1 MKNKCKIGLELGTG
15 RVKWVSCIKDGIATK
30 LGKLLL
36 KYYNSN
42 TAINNLLQGGSV
54 WSITEDPSNPAVAE
68 VTRVK
73 VEGMPLASEPA
84 KIEPSAYAYE
94 KSITLDINDIY
105 ECYYLFTKK
114 GQWQITFRTRPNQKV
129 KAKYTTE
136 NLAEFLVAL
145 EKMFADRER
154 AKEYKKK
161 MKAEARAK
169 REAEANQAV
178 AQDQQSVVQ
187 VADASEKMVEAKQLA
202 PETNKLQALFVN
214 NSDTCIRA

>member
-1 MKNKCKIGLELGTG
+1 MKNKCKIGMELGTG
-15 RVKWVSCIKDGIATK
+15 RVKWVTCIKDGIATK

-42 TAINNLLQGGSV
+42 TAINNLLQGGAV
-54 WSITEDPSNPAVAE
+54 WSITENTEAEPFAE

-73 VEGMPLASEPA
+73 VEGMPLTSEPA
-84 KIEPSAYAYE
+84 KIEPSAYVYE
-94 KSITLDINDIY
+94 KSITLDTNDIY

-114 GQWQITFRTRPNQKV
+114 GQWQITFRTRPNKKV

-154 AKEYKKK
+154 AKEFKKQ
-161 MKAEARAK
+161 MKAKKRAE
-169 REAEANQAV
+169 REQAV
-178 AQDQQSVVQ
+178 ANQDVAQEEQSVVQ

-202 PETNKLQALFVN
+202 PETNKLQALFM
-214 NSDTCIRA
+214 A

>member
-1 MKNKCKIGLELGTG
+1 MKNKCKIGMELGTG
-15 RVKWVSCIKDGIATK
+15 RVKWITCIKDGIATK

-73 VEGMPLASEPA
+73 VDGMPLASEPA

-94 KSITLDINDIY
+94 KSITLDTNDIY

-129 KAKYTTE
+129 KSKYTTE

-154 AKEYKKK
+154 AKEFKKQ
-161 MKAEARAK
+161 MKAKKRAE
-169 REAEANQAV
+169 REQAESNQGV
-178 AQDQQSVVQ
+178 AQESESVVQ
-187 VADASEKMVEAKQLA
+187 VADASQKLVEAKQLA
-202 PETNKLQALFVN
+202 PETNKLQALFM
-214 NSDTCIRA
+214 A

>member
-1 MKNKCKIGLELGTG
+1 MELGTG
-15 RVKWVSCIKDGIATK
+15 RVKWITCIKDGIATK

-36 KYYNSN
+36 KYYNSSI
-42 TAINNLLQGGSV
+42 AVNNLLKDGAV
-54 WSITEDPSNPAVAE
+54 WSITENTEATEPFAE

-84 KIEPSAYAYE
+84 KIEPSAYVYE
-94 KSITLDINDIY
+94 KSITLDTNDIY

-154 AKEYKKK
+154 AKEFKKQ
-161 MKAEARAK
+161 MKAKKRAE
-169 REAEANQAV
+169 REQAV
-178 AQDQQSVVQ
+178 ANQDVAQDHESVVQ
-187 VADASEKMVEAKQLA
+187 VADVSEKIVEAKQLA
-202 PETNKLQALFVN
+202 PETNKLQALFM
-214 NSDTCIRA
+214 A

>member
-1 MKNKCKIGLELGTG
+1 MELGTG
-15 RVKWVSCIKDGIATK
+15 RVKWVTCIKDGIATK

-42 TAINNLLQGGSV
+42 TAINNLLQGGAV
-54 WSITEDPSNPAVAE
+54 WSITENTEAEPFAE

-73 VEGMPLASEPA
+73 VEGMPLTSEPA
-84 KIEPSAYAYE
+84 KIEPSAYVYE
-94 KSITLDINDIY
+94 KSITLDTNDIY

-114 GQWQITFRTRPNQKV
+114 GQWQITFRTRPNKKV

-154 AKEYKKK
+154 AKEFKKQ
-161 MKAEARAK
+161 MKAKKRAE
-169 REAEANQAV
+169 REQAV
-178 AQDQQSVVQ
+178 ANQDVAQEEQSVVQ

-202 PETNKLQALFVN
+202 PETNKLQALFM
-214 NSDTCIRA
+214 A

>member
-1 MKNKCKIGLELGTG
+1 MELGTG
-15 RVKWVSCIKDGIATK
+15 RVKWITCIKDGIATK

-36 KYYNSN
+36 KYYNSSI
-42 TAINNLLQGGSV
+42 AVNNLLKDGAV
-54 WSITEDPSNPAVAE
+54 WSISENTETAEPFAE

-94 KSITLDINDIY
+94 KSITLDTNDIY

-187 VADASEKMVEAKQLA
+187 VADASEKMVEAQQLA
-202 PETNKLQALFVN
+202 PQRNNLHLLFRDFN
-214 NSDTCIRA
+214 

>member
-1 MKNKCKIGLELGTG
+1 MKNKCKIGMELGTG

-94 KSITLDINDIY
+94 KSITLDTNDIY

-154 AKEYKKK
+154 AKEFKKQ
-161 MKAEARAK
+161 MKAKKRAE
-169 REAEANQAV
+169 REAEANQGV
-178 AQDQQSVVQ
+178 AQEEQSVVQ
-187 VADASEKMVEAKQLA
+187 VADASEKLVEAKQLA
-202 PETNKLQALFVN
+202 PETNKLQALFM
-214 NSDTCIRA
+214 A

>member
-1 MKNKCKIGLELGTG
+1 MKNKCKIGMELGTG
-15 RVKWVSCIKDGIATK
+15 RVKWITCIKDGIATK
-30 LGKLLL
+30 LGKILL

-73 VEGMPLASEPA
+73 VDGMPLASEPA

-94 KSITLDINDIY
+94 KSITLDTNDIY

-114 GQWQITFRTRPNQKV
+114 GQWQITFRTRPNKKV

-187 VADASEKMVEAKQLA
+187 VADASQKLVEAKQLA
-202 PETNKLQALFVN
+202 PETNKFQALFM
-214 NSDTCIRA
+214 A

>member
-1 MKNKCKIGLELGTG
+1 MKNKCKIGMELGTG
-15 RVKWVSCIKDGIATK
+15 RVKWITCIKDGIATK

-42 TAINNLLQGGSV
+42 TAINNLLQGGSI

-94 KSITLDINDIY
+94 KSITLDTNDIY

-154 AKEYKKK
+154 AKEFKKK

-169 REAEANQAV
+169 REAEANQGV
-178 AQDQQSVVQ
+178 AQENESVVQ
-187 VADASEKMVEAKQLA
+187 VADVSEKIVEAKQLA
-202 PETNKLQALFVN
+202 PETNKLQALFM
-214 NSDTCIRA
+214 A

>member
-1 MKNKCKIGLELGTG
+1 MELGTG
-15 RVKWVSCIKDGIATK
+15 RIKWITCIKDGIATK

-94 KSITLDINDIY
+94 KSITLDTNDIY

-129 KAKYTTE
+129 KSKYTTE

-145 EKMFADRER
+145 EKMLADRER

-169 REAEANQAV
+169 REAVSNQDV

-187 VADASEKMVEAKQLA
+187 VADASEKLVEAKQLA
-202 PETNKLQALFVN
+202 PETNKLQALFM
-214 NSDTCIRA
+214 A

>member
-1 MKNKCKIGLELGTG
+1 MKNKCKIGMELGTG
-15 RVKWVSCIKDGIATK
+15 RVKWITCIKDGIATK

-42 TAINNLLQGGSV
+42 TAINNLLQGGAV
-54 WSITEDPSNPAVAE
+54 WSITEDPSNLAVAE

-73 VEGMPLASEPA
+73 VDGMPLASEPA
-84 KIEPSAYAYE
+84 RIEPSAHVYE
-94 KSITLDINDIY
+94 KSITLDVNDIY

-129 KAKYTTE
+129 KSKYTTE

-169 REAEANQAV
+169 REAEANKAV

-187 VADASEKMVEAKQLA
+187 VADASQKLVEAKQLA
-202 PETNKLQALFVN
+202 PETNKLQALFM
-214 NSDTCIRA
+214 A

>member
-1 MKNKCKIGLELGTG
+1 MKNKCKIGMELGTG
-15 RVKWVSCIKDGIATK
+15 RVKWITCIKDGIATK

-42 TAINNLLQGGSV
+42 TAINNLLQGGAV
-54 WSITEDPSNPAVAE
+54 WSITENTEAEPFAE

-73 VEGMPLASEPA
+73 VEGMPLTSEPA
-84 KIEPSAYAYE
+84 KIEPSAYVYE
-94 KSITLDINDIY
+94 KSITLDTNDIY

-154 AKEYKKK
+154 AKEFKKQ
-161 MKAEARAK
+161 MKAKKRAE
-169 REAEANQAV
+169 REQAV
-178 AQDQQSVVQ
+178 ANQDVAQDNESVVQ
-187 VADASEKMVEAKQLA
+187 VADLSQKIVEAKQLA
-202 PETNKLQALFVN
+202 PETNKLQALFM
-214 NSDTCIRA
+214 A

>member
-1 MKNKCKIGLELGTG
+1 MELGTG
-15 RVKWVSCIKDGIATK
+15 RVKWITCIKDGIATK

-36 KYYNSN
+36 RYYNS
-42 TAINNLLQGGSV
+42 TIAVNNLLKDGAV
-54 WSITEDPSNPAVAE
+54 WSITENTESEPFAE

-73 VEGMPLASEPA
+73 VDGMPLASEPA

-154 AKEYKKK
+154 AKEFKKQ
-161 MKAEARAK
+161 MKAKKRAE
-169 REAEANQAV
+169 REQAESNQAV

-187 VADASEKMVEAKQLA
+187 VADASEKLVEAKQLA
-202 PETNKLQALFVN
+202 PETNKLQALFM
-214 NSDTCIRA
+214 A

>member
-1 MKNKCKIGLELGTG
+1 MKNKCKIGMELGTG
-15 RVKWVSCIKDGIATK
+15 RVKWITCIKDGIATK

-36 KYYNSN
+36 KYYNS
-42 TAINNLLQGGSV
+42 TIAVNNLLKDGAV
-54 WSITEDPSNPAVAE
+54 WSITENTEAEPFAE

-73 VEGMPLASEPA
+73 VDGMPLASEPA

-94 KSITLDINDIY
+94 KSITLDTNDIY

-145 EKMFADRER
+145 EKMFANRER
-154 AKEYKKK
+154 AKEFKKQ
-161 MKAEARAK
+161 MKAKKRAE
-169 REAEANQAV
+169 REQAESNQDV
-178 AQDQQSVVQ
+178 AQENESVVQ
-187 VADASEKMVEAKQLA
+187 VADVSEKMVEAQQLA
-202 PETNKLQALFVN
+202 PQRNNLHLLFRDFN
-214 NSDTCIRA
+214 

>member
-1 MKNKCKIGLELGTG
+1 MKNKCKIGMELGTG
-15 RVKWVSCIKDGIATK
+15 RVKWITCIKDGIATK

-42 TAINNLLQGGSV
+42 TAINNLLQGGSI

-94 KSITLDINDIY
+94 KSITLDTNDIY

-154 AKEYKKK
+154 AKEFKKK

-169 REAEANQAV
+169 REAEANQGV
-178 AQDQQSVVQ
+178 AQENESVVQ

-202 PETNKLQALFVN
+202 PQGNNLHLLFRDFN
-214 NSDTCIRA
+214 

>member
-1 MKNKCKIGLELGTG
+1 MELGTG
-15 RVKWVSCIKDGIATK
+15 RVKWITCIKDGIATK

-54 WSITEDPSNPAVAE
+54 WSITEDPLNPAVAE

-84 KIEPSAYAYE
+84 KIEPSAHVYE
-94 KSITLDINDIY
+94 KSITLDTNDIY

-129 KAKYTTE
+129 KSKYTTE

-145 EKMFADRER
+145 EKMFANRER
-154 AKEYKKK
+154 AKEFKKQ
-161 MKAEARAK
+161 MKAKKRAE
-169 REAEANQAV
+169 REQAV
-178 AQDQQSVVQ
+178 ANQGVAQDHESVVQ
-187 VADASEKMVEAKQLA
+187 VADASQKLVEAKQLA
-202 PETNKLQALFVN
+202 PETNKLQALFM
-214 NSDTCIRA
+214 A

>member
-1 MKNKCKIGLELGTG
+1 MKNKCKIGMELGTG
-15 RVKWVSCIKDGIATK
+15 RVKWITCIKDGIATK

-36 KYYNSN
+36 KYYNSS
-42 TAINNLLQGGSV
+42 ISVNNLLKDGAV
-54 WSITEDPSNPAVAE
+54 WSITENTEVTEPFAE

-84 KIEPSAYAYE
+84 RIEPNAYVYE
-94 KSITLDINDIY
+94 KSITLDTNDIY

-129 KAKYTTE
+129 KSKYTTE

-169 REAEANQAV
+169 REAEANEGV
-178 AQDQQSVVQ
+178 AQDHESVVQ
-187 VADASEKMVEAKQLA
+187 VADVSEKIVEAKQLA
-202 PETNKLQALFVN
+202 PETNKLQALFM
-214 NSDTCIRA
+214 A

>member
-1 MKNKCKIGLELGTG
+1 MKNKAKIGMELGTG
-15 RVKWVSCIKDGIATK
+15 RVKWITCIKDGIATK

-73 VEGMPLASEPA
+73 VDGMPLASEPA

-94 KSITLDINDIY
+94 KSITLDTNDIY

-154 AKEYKKK
+154 AKEFKKK

-169 REAEANQAV
+169 REAEANQGV
-178 AQDQQSVVQ
+178 AQDHESVVQ

-202 PETNKLQALFVN
+202 PETNKLQALFM
-214 NSDTCIRA
+214 A

>member
-1 MKNKCKIGLELGTG
+1 MKNKCKIGMELGTG
-15 RVKWVSCIKDGIATK
+15 RVKWITCIKDGIATK

-73 VEGMPLASEPA
+73 VDGMPLASEPA

-94 KSITLDINDIY
+94 KSITLDTNDIY

-129 KAKYTTE
+129 KKKYTTE

-154 AKEYKKK
+154 AKEFKKQ
-161 MKAEARAK
+161 MKAKKRAE
-169 REAEANQAV
+169 REQAESNQAV

-187 VADASEKMVEAKQLA
+187 VADASQKLVEAKQLA
-202 PETNKLQALFVN
+202 PETNKLQALFM
-214 NSDTCIRA
+214 A

>member
-1 MKNKCKIGLELGTG
+1 MKNKCKIGMELGTG
-15 RVKWVSCIKDGIATK
+15 RVKWITCIKDGIATK

-94 KSITLDINDIY
+94 KSITLDTNDIY

-129 KAKYTTE
+129 KKKYTTE

-154 AKEYKKK
+154 AKEFKKQ
-161 MKAEARAK
+161 MKAKKRAE
-169 REAEANQAV
+169 REQAV
-178 AQDQQSVVQ
+178 ANQDVAQDHESVVQ
-187 VADASEKMVEAKQLA
+187 VADASQKLVEAKQLA
-202 PETNKLQALFVN
+202 PETNKLQALFM
-214 NSDTCIRA
+214 A

>member
-1 MKNKCKIGLELGTG
+1 MELGTG
-15 RVKWVSCIKDGIATK
+15 RVKWITCIKDGIATK

-36 KYYNSN
+36 KYYNSSI
-42 TAINNLLQGGSV
+42 AVNNLLKDGAV
-54 WSITEDPSNPAVAE
+54 WSITENTESEPFAE

-94 KSITLDINDIY
+94 KSITLDTNDIY

-154 AKEYKKK
+154 AKEFKKQ
-161 MKAEARAK
+161 MKAKKRAE
-169 REAEANQAV
+169 REQAV
-178 AQDQQSVVQ
+178 ANQDVAQEEQSVVQ
-187 VADASEKMVEAKQLA
+187 VADASEKMVEAQQLM
-202 PETNKLQALFVN
+202 PQQNNLHLLFRDFN
-214 NSDTCIRA
+214 

>member
-1 MKNKCKIGLELGTG
+1 MELGTG
-15 RVKWVSCIKDGIATK
+15 RVKWITCIKDGIATK

-54 WSITEDPSNPAVAE
+54 WSITEDPSNPAFAE
-68 VTRVK
+68 VARVK

-84 KIEPSAYAYE
+84 KIEPSAHVYE
-94 KSITLDINDIY
+94 KSITLDTNDIY

-114 GQWQITFRTRPNQKV
+114 GQWQITFRARPNKKV

-154 AKEYKKK
+154 AKEFKKK

-169 REAEANQAV
+169 REAEANQGV
-178 AQDQQSVVQ
+178 AQESESVVQ
-187 VADASEKMVEAKQLA
+187 VADASEKLVEAKQLA
-202 PETNKLQALFVN
+202 PETNKLQALFM
-214 NSDTCIRA
+214 A

>member
-1 MKNKCKIGLELGTG
+1 MELGTG
-15 RVKWVSCIKDGIATK
+15 RVKWITCIKDGIATK

-36 KYYNSN
+36 KYYNSSI
-42 TAINNLLQGGSV
+42 AVNNLLKDGAV
-54 WSITEDPSNPAVAE
+54 WSITENTEATEPFAE

-84 KIEPSAYAYE
+84 RIEPSAYVYE
-94 KSITLDINDIY
+94 KSITLDTNDIY

-129 KAKYTTE
+129 KSKYTTE

-154 AKEYKKK
+154 AKEFKKQ
-161 MKAEARAK
+161 MKAKKRAE
-169 REAEANQAV
+169 REQAESNQAV
-178 AQDQQSVVQ
+178 AQENESVVQ

-202 PETNKLQALFVN
+202 PETNKLQALFM
-214 NSDTCIRA
+214 A

>member
-1 MKNKCKIGLELGTG
+1 MKNKCKIGMELGSG
-15 RVKWVSCIKDGIATK
+15 RVKWVACIKDGIATK

-84 KIEPSAYAYE
+84 KIEPSAYVYE
-94 KSITLDINDIY
+94 KSITLDVNDIY

-129 KAKYTTE
+129 KSKYTTE

-154 AKEYKKK
+154 AKEFKKQ
-161 MKAEARAK
+161 MKAKKRAE
-169 REAEANQAV
+169 REAEANQSV
-178 AQDQQSVVQ
+178 AQEEQSVVQ
-187 VADASEKMVEAKQLA
+187 VANVSEKLVEAKQLA
-202 PETNKLQALFVN
+202 PETNKLQALFM
-214 NSDTCIRA
+214 A

>member
-1 MKNKCKIGLELGTG
+1 MKNKAKIGMELGTG
-15 RVKWVSCIKDGIATK
+15 RVKWIACIKDGIATK

-36 KYYNSN
+36 KYYNSSI
-42 TAINNLLQGGSV
+42 AVNNLLKDGAV
-54 WSITEDPSNPAVAE
+54 WSITENTESEPFAE

-84 KIEPSAYAYE
+84 RIEPSAYAYE
-94 KSITLDINDIY
+94 KSITLDTNDIY

-154 AKEYKKK
+154 AKEFKKQ
-161 MKAEARAK
+161 MKAKKRAE
-169 REAEANQAV
+169 REQAV
-178 AQDQQSVVQ
+178 ANQSVAQDHESVVQ
-187 VADASEKMVEAKQLA
+187 VADASEKMVEAQQLA
-202 PETNKLQALFVN
+202 PQRNNLHLLFRDFN
-214 NSDTCIRA
+214 

>member
-1 MKNKCKIGLELGTG
+1 MELGTG
-15 RVKWVSCIKDGIATK
+15 RVKWITCIKDGIATK

-36 KYYNSN
+36 KYYNSSI
-42 TAINNLLQGGSV
+42 AVNNLLKDGAV
-54 WSITEDPSNPAVAE
+54 WSITENTEATEPFAE

-73 VEGMPLASEPA
+73 VDGMPLASEPA
-84 KIEPSAYAYE
+84 RIEPSAYAYE
-94 KSITLDINDIY
+94 KSITLDTNDIY

-154 AKEYKKK
+154 AKEFKKK

-169 REAEANQAV
+169 REAEANQGV
-178 AQDQQSVVQ
+178 AQDNESIVQ
-187 VADASEKMVEAKQLA
+187 VADASQKLVEAQQLA
-202 PETNKLQALFVN
+202 PQRNNLHLLFRDFN
-214 NSDTCIRA
+214 

>member
-1 MKNKCKIGLELGTG
+1 MKNKCKIGMELGTG
-15 RVKWVSCIKDGIATK
+15 RVKWITCIKDGIATK

-73 VEGMPLASEPA
+73 VDGMPLASEPA

-94 KSITLDINDIY
+94 KSITLDTNDIY

-154 AKEYKKK
+154 AKEFKKQ
-161 MKAEARAK
+161 MKAKKRAE
-169 REAEANQAV
+169 REQAV
-178 AQDQQSVVQ
+178 ANQDVAQDHESVVQ
-187 VADASEKMVEAKQLA
+187 VADVSQKIVEAKQLA
-202 PETNKLQALFVN
+202 PETNKLQALFMV
-214 NSDTCIRA
+214 

>member
-1 MKNKCKIGLELGTG
+1 MELGTG
-15 RVKWVSCIKDGIATK
+15 RVKWITCIKDGIATK

-94 KSITLDINDIY
+94 KSITLDTNDIY

-114 GQWQITFRTRPNQKV
+114 GQWQITFRTRPNQKI
-129 KAKYTTE
+129 KSKYTTE

-154 AKEYKKK
+154 AKEFKKQ
-161 MKAEARAK
+161 MKAKKRAE
-169 REAEANQAV
+169 REQAV
-178 AQDQQSVVQ
+178 ANQDVAQENESVVQ

-202 PETNKLQALFVN
+202 PKTNKLQALFM
-214 NSDTCIRA
+214 A

>member
-1 MKNKCKIGLELGTG
+1 MELGTG
-15 RVKWVSCIKDGIATK
+15 RVKWITCIKDGIATK

-36 KYYNSN
+36 KYYNSSI
-42 TAINNLLQGGSV
+42 AVNNLLKDGAV
-54 WSITEDPSNPAVAE
+54 WSITENTEVTEPFAE

-84 KIEPSAYAYE
+84 RIEPSAYIYE
-94 KSITLDINDIY
+94 KSITLDTNDIY

-145 EKMFADRER
+145 EKMFANRER
-154 AKEYKKK
+154 AKEFKKQ
-161 MKAEARAK
+161 MKAKKRAE
-169 REAEANQAV
+169 REQAVANQAV

-187 VADASEKMVEAKQLA
+187 VADASQKLVEAKQLA
-202 PETNKLQALFVN
+202 PETNKLQALFM
-214 NSDTCIRA
+214 A

>member
-1 MKNKCKIGLELGTG
+1 MKNKCKIGMELGTG
-15 RVKWVSCIKDGIATK
+15 RVKWITCIKDGIATK

-36 KYYNSN
+36 KYYNSSI
-42 TAINNLLQGGSV
+42 AVNNLLKDGAV
-54 WSITEDPSNPAVAE
+54 WSITENTEAEPFAE

-73 VEGMPLASEPA
+73 VDGMPLASEPA

-94 KSITLDINDIY
+94 KSITLDTNDIY

-129 KAKYTTE
+129 KKKYTTE

-154 AKEYKKK
+154 AKEFKKQ
-161 MKAEARAK
+161 MKAKKRAE
-169 REAEANQAV
+169 REQAESNQGV
-178 AQDQQSVVQ
+178 AQESSSVVQ

-202 PETNKLQALFVN
+202 PENNKLQALFM
-214 NSDTCIRA
+214 A

>member
-1 MKNKCKIGLELGTG
+1 MKNKCKIGMELGTG
-15 RVKWVSCIKDGIATK
+15 RVKWITCIKDGIATK
-30 LGKLLL
+30 LGRLLL

-73 VEGMPLASEPA
+73 VDGMPLASEPA
-84 KIEPSAYAYE
+84 KIEPSAYVYE
-94 KSITLDINDIY
+94 KSITLEVNDIY

-114 GQWQITFRTRPNQKV
+114 GQWQITFRTRPNKKV
-129 KAKYTTE
+129 KQKYTTE

-169 REAEANQAV
+169 REAEANQDV
-178 AQDQQSVVQ
+178 AQDHESVVQ
-187 VADASEKMVEAKQLA
+187 VADASEKMVEAQQLA
-202 PETNKLQALFVN
+202 PQRNNLHLLF
-214 NSDTCIRA
+214 

>member
-1 MKNKCKIGLELGTG
+1 MELGTG
-15 RVKWVSCIKDGIATK
+15 RVKWITCIKDGIATK
-30 LGKLLL
+30 LGRLLL
-36 KYYNSN
+36 KYYNSSI
-42 TAINNLLQGGSV
+42 AVNNLLKDGAV
-54 WSITEDPSNPAVAE
+54 WSITENTETTEPFAE

-84 KIEPSAYAYE
+84 RIESSAYAYE
-94 KSITLDINDIY
+94 KSITLDTNDIY

-154 AKEYKKK
+154 AKEFKKQ
-161 MKAEARAK
+161 MKAKKRAE
-169 REAEANQAV
+169 REQAIANQAV
-178 AQDQQSVVQ
+178 AQEEQSVVQ
-187 VADASEKMVEAKQLA
+187 VADASQKLVEAKQLA
-202 PETNKLQALFVN
+202 PETNKLQALFM
-214 NSDTCIRA
+214 A

>member
-1 MKNKCKIGLELGTG
+1 MELGTG
-15 RVKWVSCIKDGIATK
+15 RVKWITCIKDGIATK

-84 KIEPSAYAYE
+84 KIEPSAYVYE
-94 KSITLDINDIY
+94 KSITLDTNDIY

-114 GQWQITFRTRPNQKV
+114 GQWQITFRTRPNKKV

-169 REAEANQAV
+169 REAEANQDV
-178 AQDQQSVVQ
+178 AQESSSVVQ
-187 VADASEKMVEAKQLA
+187 VADASEKIVEAKQLA
-202 PETNKLQALFVN
+202 PETNKLQALFM
-214 NSDTCIRA
+214 A

>member
-1 MKNKCKIGLELGTG
+1 MKNKAKIGMELGTG
-15 RVKWVSCIKDGIATK
+15 RVKWITCIKDGIATK

-36 KYYNSN
+36 KYYNSS
-42 TAINNLLQGGSV
+42 ISVNNLLKDGAV
-54 WSITEDPSNPAVAE
+54 WSITENTEVTEPFAE

-84 KIEPSAYAYE
+84 RIEPSAYAYE
-94 KSITLDINDIY
+94 KSITLDTNDIY

-129 KAKYTTE
+129 KSKYTTE

-154 AKEYKKK
+154 AKEFKKQ
-161 MKAEARAK
+161 MKAKKRAE
-169 REAEANQAV
+169 REQAV
-178 AQDQQSVVQ
+178 ANQDVAQDHESVVQ
-187 VADASEKMVEAKQLA
+187 VADASEKMVEAQQLA
-202 PETNKLQALFVN
+202 PQRNNLHLLFRDFN
-214 NSDTCIRA
+214 

>member
-1 MKNKCKIGLELGTG
+1 MELGTG
-15 RVKWVSCIKDGIATK
+15 RVKWITCIKDGIATK

-36 KYYNSN
+36 KYYNSSI
-42 TAINNLLQGGSV
+42 AVNNLLKDGAV
-54 WSITEDPSNPAVAE
+54 WSITENTEAEPFAE

-84 KIEPSAYAYE
+84 RIEPSAYAYE
-94 KSITLDINDIY
+94 KSITLDTNDIY

-154 AKEYKKK
+154 AKEFKKQ
-161 MKAEARAK
+161 MKAKKRAE
-169 REAEANQAV
+169 REQAEANQDV
-178 AQDQQSVVQ
+178 AQDHESVVQ

-202 PETNKLQALFVN
+202 PETNKLQALFM
-214 NSDTCIRA
+214 A

>member
-1 MKNKCKIGLELGTG
+1 MKNKCKIGMELGTG
-15 RVKWVSCIKDGIATK
+15 RVKWITCIKDGIATK

-36 KYYNSN
+36 KYYNSSI
-42 TAINNLLQGGSV
+42 AVNNLLKDGAV

-73 VEGMPLASEPA
+73 VDGMPLASEPA

-94 KSITLDINDIY
+94 KSITLDTNDIY

-145 EKMFADRER
+145 EKMFANRER
-154 AKEYKKK
+154 AKEFKKQ
-161 MKAEARAK
+161 MKAKKRAE
-169 REAEANQAV
+169 REQAV
-178 AQDQQSVVQ
+178 ANQDVAQEEQSVVQ
-187 VADASEKMVEAKQLA
+187 VADASEKIVEAKQLA
-202 PETNKLQALFVN
+202 PETNKLQALFM
-214 NSDTCIRA
+214 A